1 MKPFRRAL
9 VAVLACAPAGL
20 AAASEAWV
28 YVDHRDE
35 PGNEHLV
42 FIAQTADEAIPDE
55 SRRSEV
61 TPEIHVRCEQ
71 AGLIVRIDWGRFIS
85 SFNTELGF
93 RVDDGKR
100 SWRKWKVDS
109 SNRETFS
116 PSHQDST
123 TLIDLLRNGERLNVE
138 VTPYSEAPL
147 EVNFSLAGFSEQ
159 VDRLIGNCG

>member
-1 MKPFRRAL
+1 M
-9 VAVLACAPAGL
+9 
-20 AAASEAWV
+20 
-28 YVDHRDE
+28 
-35 PGNEHLV
+35 
-42 FIAQTADEAIPDE
+42 
-55 SRRSEV
+55 